1 MMRWRCKTYHRDTVG
16 EVAGSVCRD
25 REAGAKRYI
34 AITPTRSRLNST
46 CKTGRE
52 TRLEKCAEAIAV
64 SVAGS
69 VMVRAITGS
78 ILL

>member
-1 MMRWRCKTYHRDTVG
+1 MG

-25 REAGAKRYI
+25 REAGARLYI

-52 TRLEKCAEAIAV
+52 TRLAKCAEAIAV

-69 VMVRAITGS
+69 VMIRAITGS